1 MGGSGDAA
9 TRTEGAGPNRLAEA
23 DLLAMHE
30 LIQTK
35 TAPPSWMGDKI
46 RRSALLDRLDGALSK
61 RLTVIHAPAGYGKTS
76 LLLQWRDL
84 HRQDALLIAW
94 LTLEKDDSD
103 PKRLT
108 QYISLALGAS
118 DEGNAAVAADLP
130 PRAALSAII
139 NRLVREPRPVVII
152 FDDFH
157 RAESAAVVDLLKA
170 LIRLAPENC
179 HFMVASRDHPRLD
192 QAVLA
197 AENQLLEL
205 RSEDLRFSAPEAEA
219 LLRRDDD
226 VSLDAEDVQR
236 IVERTEGW
244 PIALQ
249 LMLLSLRQGVD
260 HQHFVERLGGSSIE
274 LAGYLSEQVFA
285 GLPADVREMVI
296 RTTLV
301 DTLTGDL
308 VNALCDR
315 QDGWL
320 ILEQLEQQGVFLT
333 PLSDERR
340 AFRYH
345 QLFAEHMR
353 RLLARD
359 DIAKFRALQ
368 AVAARWFAAHDN
380 VGQAVDHAILAQNPE
395 LLVAIVEEAGAWR
408 LIPNGLQDVA
418 ARALEALPEEMVRA
432 APRVMLMRIYLAI
445 KQGEMGEA
453 RADYDWLLESADTA
467 DHSADLWTE
476 IHVVGDVLLEYE
488 NVPVTLEDL
497 LAREAL
503 LRTMPANDHL
513 MLGNACEALG
523 AKYYETGR
531 LERAIEPTLAAREHY
546 QARGSLYSGIF
557 TRFLEARIRHD
568 QARMKEA
575 ASILGKARTEIEHR
589 FGADSDLSANCSAF
603 EAALLYEKD
612 RLTDALALL
621 DWALPH
627 MEQSD
632 GWVDVYAAAY
642 LTAARAASADGGADE
657 ARALLGRAKRLAQRR
672 RLRQLEL
679 LADLC
684 ELELLIQRFQDDEA
698 ADRLAAEIELDALA
712 GNMALESP
720 VFRKVAIAA
729 ALCRAKLL
737 LIRGET
743 AAALAELGQ
752 LRRWGVEHG
761 SGRLLIDVDLLTA
774 CGLQQAGDN
783 AGAQAHFDEAVGVAM
798 FQEIK
803 RPFLD
808 ARRFSE
814 PLVKATL
821 QGTQRVDRFRDQF
834 LKDLNRSFGPQQAAA
849 GGQSGFS
856 PAEIAVLAYLSQG
869 YANKEIARLIGMSP
883 DTVKYRLKA
892 LFRKLG
898 VSKRRDAVAVARERN
913 LVAGAARRDTAS
925 A

>member
-1 MGGSGDAA
+1 
-9 TRTEGAGPNRLAEA
+9 
-23 DLLAMHE
+23 MHE

-46 RRSALLDRLDGALSK
+46 RRSALLDRLDGALGK
-61 RLTVIHAPAGYGKTS
+61 RLTVIQAPAGYGKTS
-76 LLLQWRDL
+76 LLLQWRHL
-84 HRQDALLIAW
+84 HENDALVIAW
-94 LTLEKDDSD
+94 LTLEKDDAD

-108 QYISLALGAS
+108 QYVSLALGAPDIGS
-118 DEGNAAVAADLP
+118 GAAVAADLP

-139 NRLVREPRPVVII
+139 NRLVREPRPVVMI

-157 RAESAAVVDLLKA
+157 RAESPAVVDLLKA

-179 HFMVASRDHPRLD
+179 HFIVASRDHPRLD

-197 AENQLLEL
+197 AEDQLLEL
-205 RSEDLRFSAPEAEA
+205 RSEDLRFSGPEAEA
-219 LLRRDDD
+219 LLLSDQGVELGADDIR
-226 VSLDAEDVQR
+226 R

-249 LMLLSLRQGVD
+249 LMLLSLRQGAD
-260 HQHFVERLGGSSIE
+260 YQQFVERLGGSSLE

-285 GLPADVREMVI
+285 ALPDEVREMVI

-308 VNALCDR
+308 VNALCER

-359 DIAKFRALQ
+359 DIAKFQALQ
-368 AVAARWFAAHDN
+368 GVAARWFAAHDN

-395 LLVAIVEEAGAWR
+395 LLLEIVDEAGAWR

-418 ARALEALPEEMVRA
+418 ARALDALPEERVRA
-432 APRVMLMRIYLAI
+432 APRLMLMRIYLAI

-453 RADYDWLLESADTA
+453 RADYDWLVESADQGNY
-467 DHSADLWTE
+467 SADLWTE
-476 IHVVGDVLLEYE
+476 IHVVGDILLEYE
-488 NVPVTLEDL
+488 NVPVTLGDL

-513 MLGNACEALG
+513 MLGNACESLG
-523 AKYYETGR
+523 AKYYEAGR

-568 QARMKEA
+568 QARMKDA
-575 ASILGKARTEIEHR
+575 TSILVTARAEIENR

-603 EAALLYEKD
+603 EAALLYEQD
-612 RLTDALALL
+612 RLSDALALL

-657 ARALLGRAKRLAQRR
+657 ARALLARARRLAQRR

-684 ELELLIQRFQDDEA
+684 ELELLLQRFQADDA
-698 ADRLAAEIELDALA
+698 ADRLAEAIGLDALA
-712 GNMALESP
+712 DEMALESP

-729 ALCRAKLL
+729 SLCRVKLRL
-737 LIRGET
+737 VRNET
-743 AAALAELGQ
+743 ALALAELGQ

-774 CGLQQAGDN
+774 CGLHRSGEA
-783 AGAQAHFDEAVGVAM
+783 AGAQSHFDEAVGVAM

-821 QGTQRVDRFRDQF
+821 QGAQRVDRFRDQF
-834 LKDLNRSFGPQQAAA
+834 LKELCRSFGPPQAVPGIQ
-849 GGQSGFS
+849 GGFT
-856 PAEIAVLAYLSQG
+856 PPEIAVLTYLSNG
-869 YANKEIARLIGMSP
+869 YANKEIARLIDMSP
-883 DTVKYRLKA
+883 DTVKYRLKS

-898 VSKRRDAVAVARERN
+898 VNKRRDAVAVARERN
-913 LVAGAARRDTAS
+913 LIADAARRDVMS
-925 A
+925 S